1 MVSPTTVNSLGQVVD
16 AVIAYHGT
24 NLSQPVNG
32 SLCVISNLEVYR
44 GRDQVNEIESGGFSL
59 TERGFI
65 QVTIAAKIAR
75 HHVVII
81 ITLF

>member
-1 MVSPTTVNSLGQVVD
+1 MSPTTASSLGQVVD

-32 SLCVISNLEVYR
+32 SLCAISNLEVYR

-59 TERGFI
+59 NESGFI
-65 QVTIAAKIAR
+65 QVTSSKNSQAI
-75 HHVVII
+75 VQ
-81 ITLF
+81 